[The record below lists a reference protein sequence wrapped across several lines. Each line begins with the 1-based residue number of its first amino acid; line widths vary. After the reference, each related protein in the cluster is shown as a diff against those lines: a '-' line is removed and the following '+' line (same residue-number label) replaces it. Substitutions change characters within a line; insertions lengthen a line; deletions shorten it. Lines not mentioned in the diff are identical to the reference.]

1 MSARTLAA
9 KIWDEHVI
17 AELGDGFDLLHVDR
31 HYVHDVTSPPAF
43 KTLAER
49 DLEVFAPQLTFGSP
63 EHSVT
68 ILPGRTEDSNSLSR
82 HFVPLMRRNFAG
94 RGMTLFDIDSPD
106 HGIVHVIGP
115 ELGLT
120 LPGTTV
126 VCGDSHTCTNGGLG
140 ALGFG
145 IGTSEVAH
153 VLATQSLVQRRP
165 AMMRI
170 LFTGALAPHVAPKDL
185 ILHTIG
191 KLGADAGTGCAIE
204 FAGPL
209 VSRLGAEERMTICNL
224 AVEIGAK
231 IGLVAPDEV
240 TFEYLASRRYAPQG
254 SVFEAAVEH
263 WRGLTTDRG
272 AGFDREASID
282 ASFVAPQI
290 SWGTSPAHTAAV
302 DGLVP
307 DPSEAPDE
315 AAKRQWAQAIGYMG
329 LSAGQALEGLPI
341 QWCFIGSCT
350 NGRLSDLRAAAAV
363 IGDGHVASH
372 VRALVVPGSAAV
384 RREAEAE
391 GLDRVFTA
399 AGFEWGEAGCGLCP
413 GLGGV
418 ELSPGERCVSTS
430 NRNFMGRQGAG
441 VRTHL
446 AGPAMAAYAAING
459 CIADVRK
466 AA

>member
-1 MSARTLAA
+1 MSARTLVA

-17 AELGDGFDLLHVDR
+17 AELDGGLDLLHVDR

-43 KTLAER
+43 KTLADR
-49 DLEVFAPQLTFGSP
+49 GIEVLSPELTFGSP
-63 EHSVT
+63 EHSVS
-68 ILPGRTEDSNSLSR
+68 ILAGRTEASNPLSQQ
-82 HFVPLMRRNFAG
+82 FVPLMRKNFAG

-145 IGTSEVAH
+145 VGTSEVAH

-170 LFTGALAPHVAPKDL
+170 SFTGSLAPHVSPKDL
-185 ILHTIG
+185 ILHTIAQ
-191 KLGADAGTGCAIE
+191 LGTDAGTGCAIE

-209 VSRLGAEERMTICNL
+209 IERLGVEERMTICNL

-231 IGLVAPDEV
+231 IGLVAPDDV
-240 TFEYLASRRYAPQG
+240 TFEYVASRRYAPRG
-254 SVFEAAVEH
+254 SALDTAVAY
-263 WRGLTTDRG
+263 WRGLSSDAG
-272 AGFDREASID
+272 AVFDRHAHID
-282 ASFVAPQI
+282 ATSIAPQV
-290 SWGTSPAHTAAV
+290 SWGTSPAHTAPV
-302 DGLVP
+302 DGMVP
-307 DPSEAPDE
+307 DPSDAPDE
-315 AAKRQWAQAIGYMG
+315 AVQRQWAQALEYMG
-329 LSAGQALEGLPI
+329 VAPGQPLEGLPI

-363 IGDGHVASH
+363 VHGGHVASH

-384 RREAEAE
+384 RRAAEAE
-391 GLDRVFTA
+391 GLDRIFTA

-418 ELSPGERCVSTS
+418 QLAPGDRCVSTS

-446 AGPAMAAYAAING
+446 AGPATAAYAAIQG
-459 CIADVRK
+459 CIADVRR

>member
-1 MSARTLAA
+1 MSARTLVE

-17 AELGDGFDLLHVDR
+17 TELDDGFDLLHVDR
-31 HYVHDVTSPPAF
+31 HLVHDVTSPQAF
-43 KTLAER
+43 TTLAER
-49 DLEVFAPQLTFGSP
+49 NIEVFSPELTFGSP

-68 ILPGRTEDSNSLSR
+68 ILAGRDEDSNPLSR
-82 HFVPLMRRNFAG
+82 QFVPLMRENFSS
-94 RGMTLFDIDSPD
+94 RGLTLFDIDSPD

-145 IGTSEVAH
+145 VGTSEVAH

-170 LFTGALAPHVAPKDL
+170 EFIGELAPYVSPKDL
-185 ILHTIG
+185 ILHTIAT
-191 KLGADAGTGCAIE
+191 LGADAGTGCAIE

-209 VSRLGAEERMTICNL
+209 IERLGVEERMTICNL

-231 IGLVAPDEV
+231 IGLVAPDDT
-240 TFEYLASRRYAPQG
+240 TFEYVASRRYAPSG
-254 SVFEAAVEH
+254 PALAAAVDY
-263 WRGLTTDRG
+263 WRGLVSDDG
-272 AGFDREASID
+272 AVFERQASID
-282 ASFVAPQI
+282 ASGIAPQI
-290 SWGTSPAHTAAV
+290 SWGTSPAHTAPV
-302 DGLVP
+302 DGSVP
-307 DPSEAPDE
+307 DPCEAPDE
-315 AAKRQWAQAIGYMG
+315 AAKRQWAQAIAYMG
-329 LSAGQALEGLPI
+329 VQPGEPLEGLPI

-363 IGDGHVASH
+363 IDGGRVASG

-384 RREAEAE
+384 RRAAESE

-418 ELSPGERCVSTS
+418 QLAPGDRCVSTS
-430 NRNFMGRQGAG
+430 NRNFMGRQGTG

-446 AGPAMAAYAAING
+446 AGPAMAAYAAIHG
-459 CIADVRK
+459 CIADVRR
-466 AA
+466 AS

>member
-1 MSARTLAA
+1 MSARTLVD

-17 AELGDGFDLLHVDR
+17 AELEGGLDLLHVDR
-31 HYVHDVTSPPAF
+31 HYVHDVTSPQAF
-43 KTLAER
+43 TTLDER
-49 DLEVFAPQLTFGSP
+49 NIEVFAPELTFGSP

-68 ILPGRTEDSNSLSR
+68 VLAGRTEDSNPLSQA
-82 HFVPLMRRNFAG
+82 FVPLMRKNFAG

-145 IGTSEVAH
+145 VGTSEVAH

-170 LFTGALAPHVAPKDL
+170 VFTGSLAPHVSPKDL
-185 ILHTIG
+185 ILHTIAH
-191 KLGADAGTGCAIE
+191 LGADAGTGCAIE

-209 VSRLGAEERMTICNL
+209 IERLGVEERMTICNL

-231 IGLVAPDEV
+231 IGLIAPDDT
-240 TFEYLASRRYAPQG
+240 TFEYLASRRYAPRG
-254 SVFEAAVEH
+254 RVLDAAVAHWRELSSDADAVFE
-263 WRGLTTDRG
+263 RQ
-272 AGFDREASID
+272 ASVD
-282 ASFVAPQI
+282 ATSVAPQI

-302 DGLVP
+302 DGRVP
-307 DPSEAPDE
+307 DPADAPDE
-315 AAKRQWAQAIGYMG
+315 AAQHQWAQAMNYMG
-329 LSAGQALEGLPI
+329 VQPGQQLEGLPI

-363 IGDGHVASH
+363 IAGGRVAPH

-384 RREAEAE
+384 RRAAEAE
-391 GLDRVFTA
+391 ELDRLFVA

-418 ELSPGERCVSTS
+418 QLAAGERCVSTS

-446 AGPAMAAYAAING
+446 AGPATAAYAAIHG
-459 CIADVRK
+459 CIADVRG

>member
-1 MSARTLAA
+1 MSGRTLVD

-17 AELGDGFDLLHVDR
+17 AELDDGFDLLHVDR
-31 HYVHDVTSPPAF
+31 HYVHDVTSPQAF
-43 KTLAER
+43 KALAER
-49 DLEVFAPQLTFGSP
+49 NVDIFAPELTFGSP

-68 ILPGRTEDSNSLSR
+68 ILAGRTESSNPLSER
-82 HFVPLMRRNFAG
+82 FVPLMRKNFAT

-126 VCGDSHTCTNGGLG
+126 ACGDSHTCTNGGLG

-145 IGTSEVAH
+145 VGTSEVAH

-170 LFTGALAPHVAPKDL
+170 RFTGSLAPHVSPKDL
-185 ILHTIG
+185 ILHTIAQ
-191 KLGADAGTGCAIE
+191 LGADAGTGCAIE
-204 FAGPL
+204 FAGP
-209 VSRLGAEERMTICNL
+209 VVEHLGAEERMTICNL
-224 AVEIGAK
+224 AVELGAK
-231 IGLVAPDEV
+231 IGLVAPDDT
-240 TFEYLASRRYAPQG
+240 TFDYVASRRYAPTG
-254 SVFEAAVEH
+254 SVLDTAVAH
-263 WRGLTTDRG
+263 WRELVSDEG
-272 AGFDREASID
+272 AAFDREPCVD
-282 ASFVAPQI
+282 ATAVAPQI
-290 SWGTSPAHTAAV
+290 SWGTSPAHTAPV
-302 DGLVP
+302 DGRVP
-307 DPSEAPDE
+307 DPSTAPDE
-315 AAKRQWAQAIGYMG
+315 ASKRQWAQAIEYMG
-329 LSAGQALEGLPI
+329 VTPGQRLEGLPI

-363 IGDGHVASH
+363 IDGHRVAPH

-384 RREAEAE
+384 RRAAEAE
-391 GLDRVFTA
+391 GLDRVFTS

-418 ELSPGERCVSTS
+418 ELAPADRCVSTS
-430 NRNFMGRQGAG
+430 NRNFMGRQGTG

-446 AGPAMAAYAAING
+446 AGPAMAAFAAING
-459 CIADVRK
+459 CFADVRW
-466 AA
+466 AS

>member
-1 MSARTLAA
+1 MSGRTLVE
-9 KIWDEHVI
+9 KIWDDHVI
-17 AELGDGFDLLHVDR
+17 APVGDGLDLLHVDR
-31 HYVHDVTSPPAF
+31 HYVHDVTSPEAF
-43 KTLAER
+43 KTLADR
-49 DLEVFAPQLTFGSP
+49 DIDVFRPTLTFGSP
-63 EHSVT
+63 EHSVS
-68 ILPGRTEDSNSLSR
+68 IQAGRTEVSNPLSER
-82 HFVPLMRRNFAG
+82 FVPLMRRNFAR

-145 IGTSEVAH
+145 VGTSEVAH
-153 VLATQSLVQRRP
+153 VLATQSLIQRRP
-165 AMMRI
+165 ATMRI
-170 LFTGALAPHVAPKDL
+170 SFTGSLARHVSSKDL
-185 ILHTIG
+185 ILHTIAL
-191 KLGADAGTGCAIE
+191 LGADAGAGHAIE

-209 VSRLGAEERMTICNL
+209 IESLAVEQRMTICNL

-231 IGLVAPDEV
+231 IGLVAPDEL
-240 TFEYLASRRYAPQG
+240 TFEYVASRRYAPRG
-254 SVFEAAVEH
+254 PMLDAAVDY
-263 WRGLTTDRG
+263 WRGLVTDPD
-272 AGFDREASID
+272 AAFDRQTSVDAAS
-282 ASFVAPQI
+282 VAPQI
-290 SWGTSPAHTAAV
+290 SWGTSPAHTVPV
-302 DGLVP
+302 DGRVP
-307 DPSEAPDE
+307 DPADAPD
-315 AAKRQWAQAIGYMG
+315 AAAEHQWAQAIEYMDV
-329 LSAGQALEGLPI
+329 SPGQSLVGLPI

-363 IGDGHVASH
+363 ISGGHVAPH

-384 RREAEAE
+384 RRAAEAE

-418 ELSPGERCVSTS
+418 HLSPGQRCVSTS

-446 AGPAMAAYAAING
+446 AGPAMAAFAAIHG
-459 CIADVRK
+459 CIADVRQ

>member
-1 MSARTLAA
+1 MSARTLVD

-17 AELGDGFDLLHVDR
+17 AELDDGFDLLHVDR
-31 HYVHDVTSPPAF
+31 HYVHDVTSPQAF
-43 KTLAER
+43 KTLSDR
-49 DLEVFAPQLTFGSP
+49 GISVFAPELTFGSP

-68 ILPGRTEDSNSLSR
+68 ILAGRDESSNPLSR
-82 HFVPLMRRNFAG
+82 QFVPLMRSNFRA

-145 IGTSEVAH
+145 VGTSEVAH

-165 AMMRI
+165 EMMRI
-170 LFTGALAPHVAPKDL
+170 RFTGTLAPHVSPKDL
-185 ILHTIG
+185 ILHTIAR
-191 KLGADAGTGCAIE
+191 LGADAGTGYAIE

-209 VSRLGAEERMTICNL
+209 IESLGAEERMTICNL

-231 IGLVAPDEV
+231 IGLIAPDDI
-240 TFEYLASRRYAPQG
+240 TIEYVASRRYAPRG
-254 SVFEAAVEH
+254 PVFDAAVEH
-263 WRGLTTDRG
+263 WRGLATDDE
-272 AGFDREASID
+272 AVFAREAHID
-282 ASFVAPQI
+282 ATDVAPQI
-290 SWGTSPAHTAAV
+290 SWGISPAHTVPV
-302 DGLVP
+302 DGPVP
-307 DPSEAPDE
+307 DPAAATDE
-315 AAKRQWAQAIGYMG
+315 AAKRRWTQAIEYMDVQPG
-329 LSAGQALEGLPI
+329 RPLEGLPI

-363 IGDGHVASH
+363 INGGRVAEH

-384 RREAEAE
+384 RRAAEAE
-391 GLDRVFTA
+391 GLDRIFTA

-418 ELSPGERCVSTS
+418 ELAPGDRCVSTS

>member
-1 MSARTLAA
+1 MSARTLVD

-17 AELGDGFDLLHVDR
+17 TELGDGFDLLHVDR
-31 HYVHDVTSPPAF
+31 HYVHDVTSPQAF
-43 KTLAER
+43 TTLDER
-49 DLEVFAPQLTFGSP
+49 NIDVFAPELTFGSP

-68 ILPGRTEDSNSLSR
+68 ILAGRTESSNPLSER
-82 HFVPLMRRNFAG
+82 FVPLMRRNFAG

-145 IGTSEVAH
+145 VGTSEVAH

-165 AMMRI
+165 EMMRI
-170 LFTGALAPHVAPKDL
+170 VFAGSLARHVSAKDL
-185 ILHTIG
+185 ILHTIAE
-191 KLGADAGTGCAIE
+191 LGADAGTGCAIE
-204 FAGPL
+204 FAGAL
-209 VSRLGAEERMTICNL
+209 VESLGAEERMTVCNL

-231 IGLVAPDEV
+231 IGLVAPDDV
-240 TFEYLASRRYAPQG
+240 TFAYLAARRYAPAG
-254 SVFEAAVEH
+254 SAFDAAVQY
-263 WRGLTTDRG
+263 WRGLTTDED
-272 AGFDREASID
+272 AVFEREARID
-282 ASFVAPQI
+282 AAGVAPQV
-290 SWGTSPAHTAAV
+290 SWGTSPAHTVPV
-302 DGLVP
+302 DGQVP
-307 DPSEAPDE
+307 DPSDAPDE
-315 AAKRQWAQAIGYMG
+315 AAQHQWLQAIEYMDVQP
-329 LSAGQALEGLPI
+329 GQRLEGLPI

-363 IGDGHVASH
+363 LNGGRVARH

-384 RREAEAE
+384 RRAAEAE

-418 ELSPGERCVSTS
+418 QLTPGDRCVSTS
-430 NRNFMGRQGAG
+430 NRNFMGRQGVG

-459 CIADVRK
+459 CIADVRD
-466 AA
+466 AG

>member
-1 MSARTLAA
+1 MSARTLVD

-17 AELGDGFDLLHVDR
+17 TALDGGFDLLHVDR
-31 HYVHDVTSPPAF
+31 HLVHDVTSPQAF
-43 KTLAER
+43 TTLADR
-49 DLEVFAPQLTFGSP
+49 GIEVFSPELTFGSP

-68 ILPGRTEDSNSLSR
+68 ILAGRSEDSNPLSR
-82 HFVPLMRRNFAG
+82 QFVPLMRKNFAG

-145 IGTSEVAH
+145 VGTSEVAH

-170 LFTGALAPHVAPKDL
+170 SFTGELAPYVSPKDL
-185 ILHTIG
+185 ILQTIA
-191 KLGADAGTGCAIE
+191 KLGSDAGTGCAIE

-209 VSRLGAEERMTICNL
+209 IERLGVEERMTICNL
-224 AVEIGAK
+224 SVEIGAK
-231 IGLVAPDEV
+231 IGLVAPDDA
-240 TFEYLASRRYAPQG
+240 TFEYVASRRYAPRG
-254 SVFEAAVEH
+254 AALDKAVEY
-263 WRGLTTDRG
+263 WRGLASDG
-272 AGFDREASID
+272 DAAFDREATVD
-282 ASFVAPQI
+282 AAAVGPQI
-290 SWGTSPAHTAAV
+290 SWGTSPAHTVAV
-302 DGLVP
+302 DGRVP
-307 DPSEAPDE
+307 ELAEAPDE
-315 AAKRQWAQAIGYMG
+315 AAKHQWAQAMDYMG
-329 LSAGQALEGLPI
+329 VHAGQQLEGLPI

-363 IGDGHVASH
+363 IDGGKVASH

-384 RREAEAE
+384 RRAAEAE

-418 ELSPGERCVSTS
+418 QLASGDRCVSTS

-446 AGPAMAAYAAING
+446 AGPAVAAYAAIHG
-459 CIADVRK
+459 CIADVRR
-466 AA
+466 AS

>member
-1 MSARTLAA
+1 MSARTLVD

-17 AELGDGFDLLHVDR
+17 ASLDDGFDLLHVDR
-31 HYVHDVTSPPAF
+31 HYVHDVTSPQAF
-43 KTLAER
+43 KTLTER
-49 DLEVFAPQLTFGSP
+49 DIEVFSPELTFGSP

-68 ILPGRTEDSNSLSR
+68 ILAGRTEASNPLSR
-82 HFVPLMRRNFAG
+82 QFVPLMRENFSR

-145 IGTSEVAH
+145 VGTSEVAH

-170 LFTGALAPHVAPKDL
+170 VFTGALALHVSSKDL
-185 ILHTIG
+185 ILHTISR
-191 KLGADAGTGCAIE
+191 LGADAGTGCAIE

-209 VSRLGAEERMTICNL
+209 IERLSAEERMTICNL

-231 IGLVAPDEV
+231 IGLVAPDDI
-240 TFEYLASRRYAPQG
+240 TFEYIASRRYAPSG
-254 SVFEAAVEH
+254 PTFDAAVEH
-263 WRGLTTDRG
+263 WRALKTDDG
-272 AGFDREASID
+272 AIFEREQRID
-282 ASFVAPQI
+282 AQAVAPQI
-290 SWGTSPAHTAAV
+290 SWGTSPAHTVAV
-302 DGLVP
+302 DDRVP
-307 DPSEAPDE
+307 DPSQAPDD
-315 AAKRQWAQAIGYMG
+315 AAKVQWAQALDYMA
-329 LSAGQALEGLPI
+329 LQPGQPLEGLPI

-363 IGDGHVASH
+363 IGGGHVASN

-384 RREAEAE
+384 RRAAEAE
-391 GLDRVFTA
+391 GLDRVFTT

-418 ELSPGERCVSTS
+418 QLAAGERCVSTS

-446 AGPAMAAYAAING
+446 AGPAMAAYAAIHG
-459 CIADVRK
+459 CIADARR
-466 AA
+466 AS